1 MRRFYKLLCNCIKKI
16 MRVYEMIQ
24 FDHAIPTELIEK
36 IRKAQHLVVVTG
48 AGVSAESGIPTFR
61 DALTG
66 LWRNY
71 VAEELASANGF
82 RKSPA
87 LVWGWYEWRRNM
99 VLQAK
104 PNAAHE
110 AIAQLATKVP
120 KLTLVTQNVDDLHER
135 AGSVDVLHL
144 HGSLHAPR
152 CFACARPHNFVKD
165 SIPELTE
172 EKRIEPPRC
181 SHCGG
186 KIRPGV
192 VWFGE
197 NLPEKIF
204 QQAEAAAGHCDVMLV
219 VGTSGLVYPAANIPL
234 IAIRKQAAT
243 VQINPTS
250 TDFDSFVTYNLVGKA
265 GEILPAILEKL

>member
-1 MRRFYKLLCNCIKKI
+1 MN
-16 MRVYEMIQ
+16 Q
-24 FDHAIPTELIEK
+24 FDDAIPTELIEK

-66 LWRNY
+66 LWKNY

-82 RKSPA
+82 LKSPA

-110 AIAQLATKVP
+110 AIAKLVTKVP

-152 CFACARPHNFVKD
+152 CFACARPHKFVKD
-165 SIPELTE
+165 SISELNE

-234 IAIRKQAAT
+234 IAIRKQVAT

-250 TDFDSFVTYNLVGKA
+250 TDFDSFITYNLMGKA